1 MELKILL
8 YISSNFKN
16 AFFDFG
22 MPFISFFSNKGWIW
36 IAIAVGLLLTKKYR
50 RYGVALSIGLALCL
64 VMGNVILKSL
74 VARPRP
80 YDVYGEI
87 ELLIEKLSD
96 FSFPSGHTYSAFC
109 GATILYFMN
118 RKIGYAAF
126 AFAVLTAFSRL
137 YLFVHYPT
145 DVLAGIVMGVA
156 VAFLAMYILKDLE
169 RRFQFGRAENEVNE
183 INDINEINET

>member
-8 YISSNFKN
+8 YINSNFKN

-64 VMGNVILKSL
+64 VMGNVILKPL

-126 AFAVLTAFSRL
+126 TSRRKKVKGCGPRTVTRVWKAPSATRSSVTVTGDSFTSPVLVTSNRIRTSRFALPAST
-137 YLFVHYPT
+137 
-145 DVLAGIVMGVA
+145 GVTCRW
-156 VAFLAMYILKDLE
+156 L
-169 RRFQFGRAENEVNE
+169 
-183 INDINEINET
+183 